1 MENIHFLVIS
11 PYRGMNELVREVL
24 LSETK
29 VQADCFVANLSE
41 VDSILDKLNLLN
53 YDAVISRV
61 GTASYLKE
69 RIALPVYD
77 IGLWALDALRAI
89 RLAQNFQQPIA
100 IIGYEN
106 ITSHARILC
115 ELLDYDIPIY
125 TIWSEEDA
133 VSNMK
138 RLKEMGISVVV
149 CDVIAHNLALSMG
162 ITPVLVTSGY
172 ESVQNTFQQAI
183 SLTRSSLQS
192 RRELTQLTMAFQNS
206 PVACT
211 IFDQYGKK
219 YLVKPLRI

>member
-53 YDAVISRV
+53 YDAVISRG

-89 RLAQNFQQPIA
+89 RLAQNFQQ
-100 IIGYEN
+100 
-106 ITSHARILC
+106 
-115 ELLDYDIPIY
+115 
-125 TIWSEEDA
+125 
-133 VSNMK
+133 
-138 RLKEMGISVVV
+138 
-149 CDVIAHNLALSMG
+149 LSL
-162 ITPVLVTSGY
+162 IH
-172 ESVQNTFQQAI
+172 I
-183 SLTRSSLQS
+183 
-192 RRELTQLTMAFQNS
+192 
-206 PVACT
+206 
-211 IFDQYGKK
+211 
-219 YLVKPLRI
+219 